1 MPLNQAPDRKDWGEL
16 GPAMQAL
23 NERQRSFV
31 EHYLRLAPARGAQTD
46 AARRA
51 GYRGS
56 TKLNMARIASH
67 LMRDPKI
74 VAAIAEEAKKIIRGG
89 SADAA
94 KALMALVQDPKHRDH
109 ARAID
114 MVLARTDPE
123 VSIHDVKVSHTVV
136 DLDEEGL
143 EELRALRQLG
153 TAREKL
159 VELFGPNGLDRLE
172 ALEARRADKAKVID
186 GEVINDA
193 RR

>member
-1 MPLNQAPDRKDWGEL
+1 
-16 GPAMQAL
+16 
-23 NERQRSFV
+23 V

-56 TKLNMARIASH
+56 TKLNMARIASE
-67 LMRDPKI
+67 LM
-74 VAAIAEEAKKIIRGG
+74 
-89 SADAA
+89 
-94 KALMALVQDPKHRDH
+94 
-109 ARAID
+109 
-114 MVLARTDPE
+114 DPE
-123 VSIHDVKVSHTVV
+123 VSIHDVKVVHAVV

-159 VELFGPNGLDRLE
+159 LELFGPNGLDRLE
-172 ALEARRADKAKVID
+172 RLEASRADKAKVID